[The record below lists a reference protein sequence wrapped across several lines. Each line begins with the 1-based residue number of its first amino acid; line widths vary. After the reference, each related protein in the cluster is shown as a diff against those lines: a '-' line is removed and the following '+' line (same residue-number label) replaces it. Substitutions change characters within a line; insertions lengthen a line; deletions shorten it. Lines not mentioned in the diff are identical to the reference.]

1 MQFNS
6 IVFDLFFMYCCNFNL
21 ICFLYDLIRSYLFLL
36 NLIFF
41 MYIDVIYNLIVYLSA
56 SWSSRCPH
64 MFLCRH
70 QSDNFD
76 AQYITSATAQPPGE
90 LLRRPNH
97 DQEPGLVLQ
106 VLHWAGTTAPT
117 KKYFNFM
124 VYNCILCHFI
134 LFYVFY
140 FILSLFSF
148 I

>member
-1 MQFNS
+1 MYFCS
-6 IVFDLFFMYCCNFNL
+6 LVKLYLILFHFIFVTL
-21 ICFLYDLIRSYLFLL
+21 ISSVLYVLIGSYLFSTELS
-36 NLIFF
+36 IF
-41 MYIDVIYNLIVYLSA
+41 MYIEVIYNFIVYLSA

-106 VLHWAGTTAPT
+106 VLHWARATAPT
-117 KKYFNFM
+117 NKI
-124 VYNCILCHFI
+124 C
-134 LFYVFY
+134 YVIY
-140 FILSLFSF
+140 IY